1 MWRKALPTAPS
12 LRVSWNCAQ
21 RTLICMRICLVF
33 SCHHLLSV
41 PRTSPSDHGGH
52 YWTICIYWTACL
64 ELSVCPELSIWP
76 EPTTEVITLFKIL
89 QVLGIAIWCVWAA
102 HAILENPDIHK
113 SHPPSIPSPVIPAS
127 APPPLLPVSISTPPQ
142 PSICAVGSSWVSS
155 LQSPSTSWLEDPI
168 SLPPASESLILPWPV
183 DPAAPPR
190 LLVPSSPPWPISPP
204 APPGA
209 PSSLWFHLGQSLTI
223 RRHGTP
229 LLLLHLVPPA
239 LSGLSF
245 LPNPP
250 WSTVAPVPL
259 QPSRFLPLLQSP
271 KPSAS
276 PWPSRSSAL
285 PCLVGYPSPPRAPT
299 PPPPPLPSVGNLE
312 LSALPPPWLLLP
324 WALPWTAI
332 LAVVWVPPGSSC
344 SKSLLSF
351 PWLLPPSDP
360 PWLLLSPSWLL
371 PLSDLPWLSLFL
383 PWLLPPSS
391 HPWTLFVILLPGVCP
406 PPEPPPVLSARFP
419 ASPSQSLPLFLRG
432 VGGELSHY
440 KELLVCFLP
449 SHVFRGL
456 GFPRVCLCHYVQVC
470 LINHHYPV

>member
-12 LRVSWNCAQ
+12 LRVSWDCAQ

-33 SCHHLLSV
+33 SRHHLLSV

-102 HAILENPDIHK
+102 HAILENPDVHK

-250 WSTVAPVPL
+250 WSSVAPVPL
-259 QPSRFLPLLQSP
+259 QPSRFLPSPQSP
-271 KPSAS
+271 EPSAS

-285 PCLVGYPSPPRAPT
+285 PLSHWLSISTSGSTTTTSSVAVGRQPRVVSPSSTMAP
-299 PPPPPLPSVGNLE
+299 PSVSSTMNRHLGCGLG
-312 LSALPPPWLLLP
+312 PTWLLL
-324 WALPWTAI
+324 LQ
-332 LAVVWVPPGSSC
+332 VPPVF
-344 SKSLLSF
+344 SLA
-351 PWLLPPSDP
+351 PPSIWSTLAPSVTVLAP
-360 PWLLLSPSWLL
+360 PSIWSALALLVSSMAPPSVVSSLDSVRHPPPRCLSSSWTSTRIIC
-371 PLSDLPWLSLFL
+371 PLSCQSFTVPPFVFARGGGRIVTLQGTFSLFSSL
-383 PWLLPPSS
+383 TCVPWPRFPSC
-391 HPWTLFVILLPGVCP
+391 LFVSLCSGV
-406 PPEPPPVLSARFP
+406 S
-419 ASPSQSLPLFLRG
+419 
-432 VGGELSHY
+432 Y
-440 KELLVCFLP
+440 
-449 SHVFRGL
+449 
-456 GFPRVCLCHYVQVC
+456 
-470 LINHHYPV
+470 